1 MASSCARAPSQV
13 GGILSSPS
21 QCLDVVFWAAAG
33 VMYAMWS
40 SLSREKDPFTVIPAI
55 PILEEYK
62 DKWPKSRIR
71 KEIFAAESSDLMQV
85 NCVLIFI
92 LGNFVLKVTL

>member
-1 MASSCARAPSQV
+1 MPEHLLRYYCPARHSV
-13 GGILSSPS
+13 LT
-21 QCLDVVFWAAAG
+21 LDVVFWAAAG

>member
-1 MASSCARAPSQV
+1 MIGLHEDGYGLLLCQSTFSGRRNIVQPVTVS
-13 GGILSSPS
+13 
-21 QCLDVVFWAAAG
+21 DVVFWAAAG

-85 NCVLIFI
+85 SVF
-92 LGNFVLKVTL
+92 

>member
-1 MASSCARAPSQV
+1 
-13 GGILSSPS
+13 
-21 QCLDVVFWAAAG
+21 
-33 VMYAMWS
+33 MYAMWS

-85 NCVLIFI
+85 SVF
-92 LGNFVLKVTL
+92 

>member
-1 MASSCARAPSQV
+1 MIGLHEDGYGLLLCQSTFSGRRKIRPSQRV
-13 GGILSSPS
+13 N
-21 QCLDVVFWAAAG
+21 VMFWAAAG

-85 NCVLIFI
+85 IVF
-92 LGNFVLKVTL
+92 

>member
-1 MASSCARAPSQV
+1 MRMDMASSCARAPSQV

-21 QCLDVVFWAAAG
+21 VPVSYVMFWAAAG

-85 NCVLIFI
+85 N
-92 LGNFVLKVTL
+92 